1 MLPAKLQETPS
12 AAAPVE
18 PATPPEGGFG
28 RVLNSI
34 HGLQQR
40 LDDFSVDEVIRA
52 SAKAE
57 TLIQQLSSIQVK
69 LSGLPLLKQ
78 VFSDANQIISEIP
91 EENFELAALS
101 NLVKYPTLNAL
112 LTTGNQL
119 QQAVFACP
127 EKPTN
132 PEPPVL
138 KALPSPVTQAEP
150 LPIIAD
156 VLSAP
161 AERTPEHAEPIAG
174 GADKMPQTAESAGAD
189 ILLPAASADDSPAAD
204 VASEQTAGAPVTETL
219 SDEDDVP
226 GGKRVSARG
235 NSDFDQRLLNDLIKT
250 YGDFAG
256 SPNFPSSSRTPKSAP
271 SKSSKNK
278 TVTENAPIAPAII
291 EADFHQAT
299 PVDVARSRAAIP
311 PKATPPEIVT
321 VLDGQQ
327 AEPVEESVTSL
338 TKHGELD
345 RQLKSIVT
353 DYGEKHG
360 ELDRQ
365 LKSIIKDYGEN
376 DLYPRRN
383 SLNVKIAGI
392 VAFALLGLVL
402 GGFYFFKTPTPMTSA
417 PANSTAQPDAKFS
430 SGSATTSKGGN
441 NANATGGT
449 VNRSPSAATNNTKE
463 KK

>member
-18 PATPPEGGFG
+18 PATLPVGGFG

-40 LDDFSVDEVIRA
+40 LDDFSVDEVSRA
-52 SAKAE
+52 SSKTE
-57 TLIQQLSSIQVK
+57 TLFQQLSSIQVK
-69 LSGLPLLKQ
+69 LSGLPILKQ
-78 VFSDANQIISEIP
+78 VFSDTNRIISEIH
-91 EENFELAALS
+91 EENFELVALS
-101 NLVKYPTLNAL
+101 NLEKYPTLNAL

-119 QQAVFACP
+119 QQAVLACP

-138 KALPSPVTQAEP
+138 KALPSPVSQAEP
-150 LPIIAD
+150 LPIIAA

-161 AERTPEHAEPIAG
+161 AERTPVHAEPIASG
-174 GADKMPQTAESAGAD
+174 SDKVPQTAESVGAAK
-189 ILLPAASADDSPAAD
+189 LLPAASADDSPAAD

-235 NSDFDQRLLNDLIKT
+235 NSNFDQRLLNDLIKT

-256 SPNFPSSSRTPKSAP
+256 SPNFPSTSRTPKSAP
-271 SKSSKNK
+271 SMSSKNK
-278 TVTENAPIAPAII
+278 TVTENAPIPPAAII

-299 PVDVARSRAAIP
+299 LVDLARSKAAIT
-311 PKATPPEIVT
+311 PKATPAEIVP
-321 VLDGQQ
+321 VLNAQQ
-327 AEPVEESVTSL
+327 VEPVEESVTSL
-338 TKHGELD
+338 T
-345 RQLKSIVT
+345 
-353 DYGEKHG
+353 KHG

-383 SLNVKIAGI
+383 SSNVKIAGI

-430 SGSATTSKGGN
+430 SGSATTSKGGD

-463 KK
+463 KR

>member
-18 PATPPEGGFG
+18 PATPPVGGFG

-69 LSGLPLLKQ
+69 LSGPPLLKQ
-78 VFSDANQIISEIP
+78 VFSDANRLISEFP
-91 EENFELAALS
+91 EEKFELAALS
-101 NLVKYPTLNAL
+101 NLENYPTLNAL

-119 QQAVFACP
+119 QQAVLACP

-132 PEPPVL
+132 PEPSVL
-138 KALPSPVTQAEP
+138 KALPSPVSQAEP
-150 LPIIAD
+150 LPIIAA

-174 GADKMPQTAESAGAD
+174 GADKVPQTAG
-189 ILLPAASADDSPAAD
+189 SADDSPAAD
-204 VASEQTAGAPVTETL
+204 VASEQTAGAPITETL

-256 SPNFPSSSRTPKSAP
+256 SPNFPSSSRTTKSAP

-278 TVTENAPIAPAII
+278 TGTMNAPIAPAAII
-291 EADFHQAT
+291 EVDFHQAT
-299 PVDVARSRAAIP
+299 PVDMARSKAVIP
-311 PKATPPEIVT
+311 AKATPAEIVP
-321 VLDGQQ
+321 VLDAQQ
-327 AEPVEESVTSL
+327 AEPVEQSVTSL

-345 RQLKSIVT
+345 RQLNSIT
-353 DYGEKHG
+353 KDYGEKHG

-376 DLYPRRN
+376 DLYPRQN

-402 GGFYFFKTPTPMTSA
+402 GGFYFFKTPAPMTSA
-417 PANSTAQPDAKFS
+417 PVNSSAQPDAKFS
-430 SGSATTSKGGN
+430 SGSATKSKGGD
-441 NANATGGT
+441 NANASGT
-449 VNRSPSAATNNTKE
+449 LNRSPSAATNNTKE